1 MRFGVLKSR
10 AVKSPLSLSPLK
22 MISCGLSFCKMQ
34 STYLIECVTSVCIS
48 NDRFFFPWQGESM
61 DTKLS
66 FENIAQLAGVNPA
79 ISGASFRDGR
89 EGEMKEL
96 VWEPAMI
103 TVPLSG

>member
-1 MRFGVLKSR
+1 
-10 AVKSPLSLSPLK
+10 
-22 MISCGLSFCKMQ
+22 
-34 STYLIECVTSVCIS
+34 
-48 NDRFFFPWQGESM
+48 M